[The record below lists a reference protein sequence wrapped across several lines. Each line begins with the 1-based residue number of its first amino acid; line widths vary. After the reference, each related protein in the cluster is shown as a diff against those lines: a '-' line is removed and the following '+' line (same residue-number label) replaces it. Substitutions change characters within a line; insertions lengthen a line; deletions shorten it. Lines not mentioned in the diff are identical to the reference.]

1 MIFGYKHMLLQ
12 FCHWNSFAKCHER
25 EKKIPGIF
33 IPSCLIFLFN
43 IYLSC
48 QPAFFHGIII
58 YLDSGK
64 NDKLSVIRRIGLA
77 LLKSVSTGTS
87 GFSRIN
93 VVGL

>member
-1 MIFGYKHMLLQ
+1 MQNITK
-12 FCHWNSFAKCHER
+12 E
-25 EKKIPGIF
+25 EKQTKKKAGVF

-48 QPAFFHGIII
+48 QPAFFQGITI

-64 NDKLSVIRRIGLA
+64 NDKLSVIRSIGLA
-77 LLKSVSTGTS
+77 LLKSVSTGTC